1 MFDRLLFVSFFL
13 FLAVVFVLY
22 SFISPP
28 PGQPHAVLGG
38 FEGFFIFGG
47 WMLLGKVLK
56 LKMAEAI

>member
-1 MFDRLLFVSFFL
+1 MFDRLLFVCLFL
-13 FLAVVFVLY
+13 FLAFVFALY

-47 WMLLGKVLK
+47 WILLGKVLK

>member
-1 MFDRLLFVSFFL
+1 MFDRFCLFVCL
-13 FLAVVFVLY
+13 VVVVVLY

-28 PGQPHAVLGG
+28 HGQPHAVLGG

-47 WMLLGKVLK
+47 WVLLGKVLK